1 MVDTIEK
8 ITLDM
13 LTQDS
18 VSVKTQRY
26 VVIDGQEY
34 PIGEPHRRAY
44 VNSVR
49 GRQAVQD
56 EVPEP
61 HRSAIFALWGDEPTI
76 IEDTGTSEPAE

>member
-1 MVDTIEK
+1 MIEK

-26 VVIDGQEY
+26 VVVDGQEY
-34 PIGEPHRRAY
+34 AVGEPHRRAY
-44 VNSVR
+44 ANSAR
-49 GRQAVQD
+49 GRQAVEN

-61 HRSAIFALWGDEPTI
+61 QRSAIFAVWGDEPTVD
-76 IEDTGTSEPAE
+76 DTIQD

>member
-1 MVDTIEK
+1 MIEK

-13 LTQDS
+13 LTENS

-26 VVIDGQEY
+26 VVVDGQEY

-49 GRQAVQD
+49 GRQAVEN

-61 HRSAIFALWGDEPTI
+61 QRSAIFALWGENPTV
-76 IEDTGTSEPAE
+76 DDDPNMPTSS